1 MNKWMCG
8 IWAAGL
14 ACGLGSGCSQATEA
28 PGASEK
34 KMAPVAVRTAIAAR
48 RDISETLLFTGELE
62 SPLSVEVVSKAQG
75 RIEKLDV
82 AEGSEV
88 RRGQVIAEIDRRELQ
103 ARKALA
109 EAQVRQAEVTAADR
123 ARERR
128 RIEALFG
135 ENVAT
140 EQARDAIVT
149 AHETALAALAQAQ
162 AQLDL
167 ARVNLD
173 ETTLTAPMDGVVA
186 ARQADPGAMAGPGTP
201 VARIVQMDP
210 LRLTLAIPARLLP
223 MLEEGKTEVAIST
236 EARPDGARTGKLSRI
251 FPTVDVATRTA
262 RAEVVLPNPK
272 EHGAWALRPGMYA
285 TARLTL
291 ATSPGA
297 LVVTASSVV
306 RALDRKLVF
315 VVRED
320 AARATDVVTG
330 IRDGADL
337 EIVDGLAEGDEYVA
351 MGQNKLTDG
360 APIERVG
367 AFGAPAAEAAR

>member
-1 MNKWMCG
+1 MNRWLCG
-8 IWAAGL
+8 IWAAGV
-14 ACGLGSGCSQATEA
+14 ACGLESGCSRATEA
-28 PGASEK
+28 PGASAK
-34 KMAPVAVRTAIAAR
+34 KMAPVAVRTAIAER

-75 RIEKLDV
+75 RIERLDV

-103 ARKALA
+103 AREALA
-109 EAQVRQAEVTAADR
+109 EAQVRQADVTAADR

-173 ETTLTAPMDGVVA
+173 ETALTAPMDGVVA

-210 LRLTLAIPARLLP
+210 LRLMLAIPARLLP

-236 EARPDGARTGKLSRI
+236 DAQPDGARTGKLARI
-251 FPTVDVATRTA
+251 FPTVDVATRTV
-262 RAEVVLPNPK
+262 RAEVALPNPK
-272 EHGAWALRPGMYA
+272 ENGAWALRPGMYA

-297 LVVTASSVV
+297 LVVPASSVV

-367 AFGAPAAEAAR
+367 AFGAPAAEAAK